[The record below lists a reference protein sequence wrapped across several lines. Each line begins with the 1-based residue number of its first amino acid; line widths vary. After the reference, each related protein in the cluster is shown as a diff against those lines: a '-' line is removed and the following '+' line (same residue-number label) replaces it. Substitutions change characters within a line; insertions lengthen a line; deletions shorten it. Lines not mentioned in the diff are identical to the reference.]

1 MPIKQGLLKEIK
13 ATIQPKRSVIAHNA
27 VTLVHF
33 KRQNRSAFTPLTKA
47 KPPPAYILK
56 FPLLMGR
63 LLFKYSFRIG
73 AAYKIPNLY
82 VSSIEGRP
90 TQRQIGLSLC

>member
-1 MPIKQGLLKEIK
+1 MSAYRMGLTGDAAQWAGRKQK
-13 ATIQPKRSVIAHNA
+13 AHNA